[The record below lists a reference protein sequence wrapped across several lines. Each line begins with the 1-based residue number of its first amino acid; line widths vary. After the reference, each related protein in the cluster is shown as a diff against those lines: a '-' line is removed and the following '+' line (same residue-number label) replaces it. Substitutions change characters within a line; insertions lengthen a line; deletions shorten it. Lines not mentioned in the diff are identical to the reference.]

1 MRQLD
6 IFGNSKECKG
16 RATRQSLF
24 EDYKG
29 FTDKFKHKLTT
40 DDCSTSPAVYD
51 AVLRWVTER
60 CGLQGRRIVRPF
72 YPGGDFERYPYEP
85 GDVVV
90 DNPPFSI
97 ISKIA
102 YFYADKEI
110 PYFLF
115 APHLTCFNIKAAPT
129 KIVVYCDI
137 TYENGAVVRTSFIS
151 NLFPGVAVKTAPGLH
166 KAIKEAQVKTTATL
180 PKYAYPANVLTVSKL
195 RRLNEQGIEFEV
207 PVSQCRHISRLESQ
221 RAAGKGIYGSSYL
234 ISDALAAEL
243 KAAELKAA
251 ELKAAFGDKVNG
263 LVVEWPLLA
272 TEREIINELNNQDD
286 GKQD

>member
-6 IFGNSKECKG
+6 IFGGSQEAAQKG
-16 RATRQSLF
+16 TRQVLF
-24 EDYKG
+24 EDYKA
-29 FTDKFKHKLTT
+29 FTDKFKRKPKLTT
-40 DDCSTSPAVYD
+40 DDCYTPPAVYE

-60 CGLQGRRIVRPF
+60 CGLQGRNIVRPF

-102 YFYADKEI
+102 RFYADRDI

-129 KIVVYCDI
+129 KIAACCDI
-137 TYENGAVVRTSFIS
+137 TYENGAVVKTAFIS
-151 NLFPGVAVKTAPGLH
+151 NLFPGIAVMSAPGLMQ
-166 KAIKEAQVKTTATL
+166 AINDAQARGVPTL
-180 PKYAYPANVLTVSKL
+180 PKYCYPANVLTISKL
-195 RRLNEQGIEFEV
+195 ARLNKQGIEFQV
-207 PVSQCRHISRLESQ
+207 MDTQCRHVSKLENQ
-221 RAAGKGIYGSSYL
+221 RTAGKGIYGSGYL
-234 ISDALAAEL
+234 ISDG
-243 KAAELKAA
+243 KAAELKA
-251 ELKAAFGDKVNG
+251 
-263 LVVEWPLLA
+263 VVEVTEWPLLGS
-272 TEREIINELNNQDD
+272 EREIIEELNKHDD

>member
-6 IFGNSKECKG
+6 IFGNSQECKG

-29 FTDKFKHKLTT
+29 FTDKFKPKLTT
-40 DDCSTSPAVYD
+40 DDCYTPPAVYD

-102 YFYADKEI
+102 RFYADKEI
-110 PYFLF
+110 LYFLF
-115 APHLTCFNIKAAPT
+115 APHFTCFNIKAAPT
-129 KIVVYCDI
+129 KVVAYCDI

-151 NLFPGVAVKTAPGLH
+151 NLFPGVAVMTAPGLH

-195 RRLNEQGIEFEV
+195 SRLNEQGIEFEV
-207 PVSQCRHISRLESQ
+207 PVSQCRHIS
-221 RAAGKGIYGSSYL
+221 
-234 ISDALAAEL
+234 
-243 KAAELKAA
+243 
-251 ELKAAFGDKVNG
+251 
-263 LVVEWPLLA
+263 
-272 TEREIINELNNQDD
+272 
-286 GKQD
+286 

>member
-1 MRQLD
+1 MKQLD
-6 IFGNSKECKG
+6 IFGNSQEWRGK
-16 RATRQSLF
+16 ATRQGLF

-40 DDCSTSPAVYD
+40 DDCYTSPAVYD

-102 YFYADKEI
+102 RFYADRQI
-110 PYFLF
+110 DYFLF

-129 KIVVYCDI
+129 KIAAYCDI
-137 TYENGAVVRTSFIS
+137 TYENGAEVKTSFIS
-151 NLFPGVAVKTAPGLH
+151 NLFPGIAVMTAPSLLR
-166 KAIKEAQVKTTATL
+166 AVSYAQCAARTAKPL
-180 PKYAYPANVLTVSKL
+180 PKYAYPANVLTISKL
-195 RRLNEQGIEFEV
+195 DRLNRHGIEYQV
-207 PVSQCRHISRLESQ
+207 PAAQCRHVSKLESQ
-221 RAAGKGIYGSSYL
+221 RARGKSIYGSGYL
-234 ISDALAAEL
+234 ISDG
-243 KAAELKAA
+243 KAAELRAA
-251 ELKAAFGDKVNG
+251 ELRAAEEIT
-263 LVVEWPLLA
+263 EWPLMTHELG
-272 TEREIINELNNQDD
+272 IIQELNKQDD
-286 GKQD
+286 ENRINQR